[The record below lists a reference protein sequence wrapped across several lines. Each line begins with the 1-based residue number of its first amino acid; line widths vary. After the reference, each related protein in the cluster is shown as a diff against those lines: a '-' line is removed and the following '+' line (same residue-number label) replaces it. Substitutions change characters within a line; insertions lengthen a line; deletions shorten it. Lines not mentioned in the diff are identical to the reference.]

1 VPAASSSVVPPPPQ
15 RTSGTSSPGRFAR
28 ALRVLTRHPVLCLA
42 LLTPG
47 IVEYLSTSSSLL
59 LLVESPLVFVVLLL
73 VNVGQ
78 YTAGALLIR
87 EAMLR
92 WGKGWATV
100 GFLGLAY
107 GITEEGLGD
116 NTLFRSTQHAD
127 GVLGWYGHFAGVN
140 WVWSVGVLALHMTVS
155 IAFPI
160 LLLRLALP
168 ETRGRSLIGRSGV
181 AVAFLALA
189 GSTAFESASVW
200 RLFGF
205 WMGTPLFLG
214 SLAAIGA
221 LVWAGYRAPPSLWQ
235 PAHERPSTGPT
246 AAFAV
251 GFLFFPVA
259 LLVEYGSAAVDLPPA
274 LAIGVELVLLGGLV
288 EWIRRRVGH
297 RDNEF
302 LLVNLAFGFVLWQG
316 VFGVLLTLGLPY
328 TLPLVAL
335 VLVFFARLRRRYER
349 PTAEL
354 PSPPPGALGE
364 PSRIP

>member
-1 VPAASSSVVPPPPQ
+1 M
-15 RTSGTSSPGRFAR
+15 R
-28 ALRVLTRHPVLCLA
+28 ALTRHPVLCLA

-59 LLVESPLVFVVLLL
+59 LLVESPIVFFVLLA

-87 EAMLR
+87 EAMVR

-116 NTLFRSTQHAD
+116 NTLFRSSQHAD

-140 WVWSVGVLALHMTVS
+140 WVWSVGVLVLHVTVS

-168 ETRGRSLIGRSGV
+168 ETRGQSLIGRPGV
-181 AVAFLALA
+181 VVAFLSLA
-189 GSTAFESASVW
+189 GSTAFESVSVW

-221 LVWAGYRAPPSLWQ
+221 LVWAGYRAPPDLWR
-235 PAHERPSTGPT
+235 PTDERPSTGPT

-251 GFLFFPVA
+251 GFLFFPTA
-259 LLVEYGSAAVDLPPA
+259 LLVEYGSAAVGLPPA

-288 EWIRRRVGH
+288 EWMRRRVGR

-302 LLVNLAFGFVLWQG
+302 VLVHLAFGFVLWQG

-335 VLVFFARLRRRYER
+335 VLVFFSRLRRRYQRPAVER
-349 PTAEL
+349 PL
-354 PSPPPGALGE
+354 PPPGALAE
-364 PSRIP
+364 PSPIR